1 MVFSCFLKC
10 IAYSALSWSWLQC
23 CLEEHSLLLSGSLIN
38 CKLVRRLSSVCL
50 VHLKY
55 AMSSLLFYLTCKIY
69 ANTWATPVTSVFSLS
84 KSSAHLVADNLSV
97 KQWDY
102 LMLLAR
108 KITLGKAVKVWA
120 KVNDWASK
128 KRGKRVKGKKSSS
141 PVWQACSAIS
151 SFARPDSKLL
161 RSTWRM
167 ERCCGKKGLP
177 QEPAYPRW
185 QPLRMRQGRGWV
197 ATRTAFRRAADPRLY
212 RACRIPVEAAPPA
225 PPGSVE
231 AEGAVYGWRWP
242 QELVGRARCE
252 VATFRL
258 AFF

>member
-1 MVFSCFLKC
+1 MSSARSMVFSCFLKC
-10 IAYSALSWSWLQC
+10 IAYSALSWSWLQY

-38 CKLVRRLSSVCL
+38 CKLVRHLSSVCL
-50 VHLKY
+50 VHLNY

-84 KSSAHLVADNLSV
+84 KSLAHLVADNLSV
-97 KQWDY
+97 TQWDY

-141 PVWQACSAIS
+141 PIWQACSAIS
-151 SFARPDSKLL
+151 SFGRPDSKLL

-167 ERCCGKKGLP
+167 ECCCGKKGLP
-177 QEPAYPRW
+177 TGASLPT
-185 QPLRMRQGRGWV
+185 L
-197 ATRTAFRRAADPRLY
+197 
-212 RACRIPVEAAPPA
+212 AAPDDETGKRMGGHKNSFWESCHPS
-225 PPGSVE
+225 PVQTLPDPL
-231 AEGAVYGWRWP
+231 WR
-242 QELVGRARCE
+242 QHTLLL
-252 VATFRL
+252 L
-258 AFF
+258 ALPRPKEQYTAGDGPESW